1 MKILKNRNPS
11 VPGFKATGLHCGI
24 KDKNIKDLALIVSE
38 VPATA
43 AAVFT
48 KNRVVSPAVTWSRQA
63 LAKSGSCR
71 AIIINSGNANTVTGP
86 KGLKDCDTIT
96 KKVADELGILQKEVK

>member
-24 KDKNIKDLALIVSE
+24 KDKNIKDLALIISE

-48 KNRVVSPAVTWSRQA
+48 KNQVVSPAVIWSRKA

-71 AIIINSGNANTVTGP
+71 AVIVNSGNANTVTGP

-96 KKVADELGILQKEVK
+96 KKVADELGILQK